1 MADTA
6 YPLFSSGLY
15 RRSRNFTLSGA
26 PRGTLRRLYCRYG
39 ITPIPKDFI
48 KFLLPDNF
56 AERKCKAFFYPSE
69 CEAKASKAFEAKF
82 SRSSRFQRKQAKP
95 KVLTQK
101 SALTDFASEVME
113 SHQSPKILPILL
125 YFSKNYMMIIFILL
139 HFCEIPR
146 HGNVSGNKT
155 FFS

>member
-26 PRGTLRRLYCRYG
+26 PGGTLRRRYCRYG

-48 KFLLPDNF
+48 KFLLPDKF
-56 AERKCKAFFYPSE
+56 TERKCKAFSYPSE
-69 CEAKASKAFEAKF
+69 CEAKF

-113 SHQSPKILPILL
+113 SHQSPKILLNLL

-146 HGNVSGNKT
+146 HSNVSGNKT
-155 FFS
+155 FSVKFYIKN